1 MSNVFDDA
9 VDAVASQWRK
19 ANGGGFLTTAGKKR
33 GRFPFSAV
41 TPHIISE

>member
-19 ANGGGFLTTAGKKR
+19 ANGGGFLTTAEKNELISILRDYGD
-33 GRFPFSAV
+33 
-41 TPHIISE
+41 TPLY